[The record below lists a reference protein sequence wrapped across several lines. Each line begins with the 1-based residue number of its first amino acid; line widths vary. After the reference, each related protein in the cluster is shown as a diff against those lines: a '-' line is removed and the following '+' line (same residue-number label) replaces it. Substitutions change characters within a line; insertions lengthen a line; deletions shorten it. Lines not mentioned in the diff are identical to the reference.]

1 MPIWGELSQIMPEPG
16 EVAPLFGG
24 FVVGP
29 VGEHLGGEFSC
40 EVGDFV
46 EVAVLGVEFITL
58 GAIFAGEG
66 GTVRRE
72 ERLPLFFGASF
83 FAVGVES
90 HQGGVLFCYRF
101 FDRLFEFFFRFGEFL
116 FLGAGFSE
124 AQMMPI
130 RFPIVQVEREA
141 GKEEPAGSVGVLD
154 GSFDTVARA
163 FLKKA
168 IGEGEIEARDPGTA
182 ADWNGGG
189 VNADE
194 FGAGGV

>member
-1 MPIWGELSQIMPEPG
+1 M
-16 EVAPLFGG
+16 
-24 FVVGP
+24 
-29 VGEHLGGEFSC
+29 
-40 EVGDFV
+40 
-46 EVAVLGVEFITL
+46 
-58 GAIFAGEG
+58 
-66 GTVRRE
+66 
-72 ERLPLFFGASF
+72 
-83 FAVGVES
+83 
-90 HQGGVLFCYRF
+90 
-101 FDRLFEFFFRFGEFL
+101 
-116 FLGAGFSE
+116 GAGFSE

-189 VNADE
+189 VDADE